1 MKRLFPKTKLDVYD
15 NDLNWNDM
23 WHDVDIDNNAT
34 TAHDDDATA
43 NDNKILLRFSFKGS
57 FVID

>member
-1 MKRLFPKTKLDVYD
+1 
-15 NDLNWNDM
+15 M

-34 TAHDDDATA
+34 TAHDDDDATA

>member
-1 MKRLFPKTKLDVYD
+1 
-15 NDLNWNDM
+15 M

>member
-1 MKRLFPKTKLDVYD
+1 
-15 NDLNWNDM
+15 M

-34 TAHDDDATA
+34 TAHDDATA
-43 NDNKILLRFSFKGS
+43 SDNKILLRFSFKGS